1 MSSLERLQQICS
13 LRSGEDHLTFSV
25 TWEVD
30 DLGNILEQNV
40 NFFKSVIHS
49 VASLTYDEAQ
59 VRLRALTS
67 QQWGRESHW
76 SDPYLLHRSGDIEK

>member
-1 MSSLERLQQICS
+1 MSSLERFQQICS

-59 VRLRALTS
+59 VRLRALS
-67 QQWGRESHW
+67 SPRWGRGSHW
-76 SDPYLLHRSGDIEK
+76 SDANVLHRFGDIEM